1 MRYCGGVCMCV
12 AVMWLWLQMT
22 WGWIQSSCVRRLH
35 TPRPHPRLIDPR
47 AHDPSP
53 VTSTT
58 ITTYREKKQIYT
70 RIHHHHHHHHMA
82 NLPESL
88 SHCKPSKHGD
98 KTQPTLPTTSCHE
111 PKTSPAPPPPPPFSN
126 KMTRP
131 KVPNPANRVKQQHV
145 CTFSYDT
152 RSRGRIKGKGAA
164 EPSGIAPLI
173 DNGPQQQH
181 SALSVCP
188 QPAGRPDDSFLF
200 FFLFVLE

>member
-1 MRYCGGVCMCV
+1 MWGGELTLDVGGEERGERREGDEILRWGVHVCGCDV
-12 AVMWLWLQMT
+12 AVAANDVGLDSILV
-22 WGWIQSSCVRRLH
+22 CVRRLH

-70 RIHHHHHHHHMA
+70 RIHHHHHHMA

-111 PKTSPAPPPPPPFSN
+111 PKTSPAPPPPL
-126 KMTRP
+126 
-131 KVPNPANRVKQQHV
+131 
-145 CTFSYDT
+145 
-152 RSRGRIKGKGAA
+152 
-164 EPSGIAPLI
+164 PLS
-173 DNGPQQQH
+173 QTK
-181 SALSVCP
+181 
-188 QPAGRPDDSFLF
+188 
-200 FFLFVLE
+200 